1 MPLSVVPTSVNEP
14 KEPTGASP
22 EPVGAAHGPENGRP
36 ADSDSVRV
44 SGKSDAAA
52 ADSEQNSGEFGVE
65 RNGSP
70 VVRGSRWIDY
80 DTHELLEMIS
90 ELEDERRWA
99 RLREGLWIA
108 ILVHL
113 VLLSSLTWIPRYI
126 FKVPPVID
134 PFEAIKQRKDD
145 LKYLDLPPDLLKRVQ
160 PKTAVKPVP
169 QKPPQ
174 IDKKTLEALNKA
186 MPPQLPPTPAPKVE
200 PAPAACT
207 QTGVAVAAGGAA
219 AQAGSGAAQFCHGI
233 GEPG

>member
-1 MPLSVVPTSVNEP
+1 VNEP
-14 KEPTGASP
+14 KEPTGATP
-22 EPVGAAHGPENGRP
+22 EPVDAAHGPENERP
-36 ADSDSVRV
+36 GGSDSVRV
-44 SGKSDAAA
+44 SEKSDEVG
-52 ADSEQNSGEFGVE
+52 ADSEQNSREIGPE

-145 LKYLDLPPDLLKRVQ
+145 LKYLDLPPDLLKRLQ
-160 PKTAVKPVP
+160 PKAAAKAVPN
-169 QKPPQ
+169 
-174 IDKKTLEALNKA
+174 A
-186 MPPQLPPTPAPKVE
+186 VE
-200 PAPAACT
+200 YRQEDSGIREQGHSSAASHAGT
-207 QTGVAVAAGGAA
+207 QGGARPGSASYACAQTRDAITAGGTA
-219 AQAGSGAAQFCHGI
+219 AQGGSCPAQFCHGI
-233 GEPG
+233 GESCRPVA

>member
-14 KEPTGASP
+14 NEPTGTAP
-22 EPVGAAHGPENGRP
+22 EPVDAAHGPENGGSAGSDP
-36 ADSDSVRV
+36 ARMRE
-44 SGKSDAAA
+44 KSDEVG
-52 ADSEQNSGEFGVE
+52 ADSEQNSRETGSE
-65 RNGSP
+65 RDGSP

-108 ILVHL
+108 ILIHL

-169 QKPPQ
+169 QK
-174 IDKKTLEALNKA
+174 
-186 MPPQLPPTPAPKVE
+186 
-200 PAPAACT
+200 
-207 QTGVAVAAGGAA
+207 AA
-219 AQAGSGAAQFCHGI
+219 ADRQEDPGGLEQGYAAVIAAHAGTQSGAG
-233 GEPG
+233 PD